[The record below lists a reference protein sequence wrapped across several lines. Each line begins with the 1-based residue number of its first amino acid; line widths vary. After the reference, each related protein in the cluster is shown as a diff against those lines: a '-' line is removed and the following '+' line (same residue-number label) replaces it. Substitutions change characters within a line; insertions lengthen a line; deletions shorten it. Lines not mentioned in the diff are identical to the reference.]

1 MDTSDTF
8 NITMEKRALV
18 TGINGF
24 VGLYLKNEL
33 ERNGYIV
40 FGLGTKP
47 YKDRPNYY
55 VADITDRDRVREV
68 MEEIQPVYIFHLA
81 GISSP
86 PFAEKNPEL
95 TYRVNVEGTRNLL
108 DAAAALPSAPRI
120 LIVGSAHVY
129 GEPLYLPIDEKHPLR
144 GQGVYVDSR
153 LKQEELTWQYQASI
167 PFVIT
172 RSFNHTGPRQSDTF
186 VIPKIVK
193 QAIEVQ
199 KGLRHELSMG
209 NIDIKRDI
217 THVRD
222 VVHAYRLL
230 LEQPRM
236 GIVSNVCRGE
246 SIALKNIVE
255 YVRVLTHCNEMPVAV
270 NSDFVRSG
278 DAPDIC
284 GSIALLRT
292 LIDWQP
298 RFDYQAM
305 IADVYHFWNQHV
317 S

>member
-1 MDTSDTF
+1 MDTG
-8 NITMEKRALV
+8 NVIYMKRALI

-24 VGLYLKNEL
+24 VGPYLKNEL
-33 ERNGYIV
+33 EQSGYTV

-68 MEEIQPVYIFHLA
+68 LNVVKPEYVFHLA

-86 PFAEKNPEL
+86 PFAEKNSEL

-108 DAAAALPSAPRI
+108 DAASALPSAPRI

-129 GEPLYLPIDEKHPLR
+129 GEPLYLPIDEQHPLQ

-153 LKQEELTWQYQASI
+153 LRQEELVWKYRASL
-167 PFVIT
+167 PFTIT
-172 RSFNHTGPRQSDTF
+172 RSFNHTGPGQSDTF
-186 VIPKIVK
+186 VVPKIVK

-199 KGLRHELSMG
+199 KGLRRQLDLG
-209 NIDIKRDI
+209 NLDVKRDI
-217 THVRD
+217 THVLD
-222 VVHAYRLL
+222 VVRAYRLL
-230 LEQPRM
+230 MEQPKT
-236 GIVSNVCRGE
+236 GVISNVCRGE
-246 SIALKNIVE
+246 SIVLKDIVE
-255 YVRVLTHCNEMPVAV
+255 YARVLTQCDDMPVAI
-270 NSDFVRSG
+270 SPDFVRSG
-278 DAPDIC
+278 DAPDIY

-298 RFDYQAM
+298 QFDYQVM
-305 IADVYHFWNQHV
+305 IADMYHFWNQHV